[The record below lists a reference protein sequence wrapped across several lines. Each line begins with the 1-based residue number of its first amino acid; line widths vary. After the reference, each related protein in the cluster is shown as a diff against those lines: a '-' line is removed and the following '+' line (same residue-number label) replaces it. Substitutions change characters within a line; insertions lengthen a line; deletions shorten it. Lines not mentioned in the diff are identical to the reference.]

1 MPYPDSGV
9 VVGRTPGPSANSPF
23 ENTGRV
29 VPSGNPRG
37 PLGQQDADPTQTK
50 QLKKLSEP
58 SPVSN
63 DLNWGILL
71 IRHSLDLFEN
81 NKDPEFSEVR
91 QGGVHNCPLPAFLA
105 AMVHTKTFSNKIKIS
120 ETKQKVKSTYS
131 DKEAYPD
138 SNKTSDLEK
147 DETNRFF
154 TVEFPGSQSAEV
166 TDFLWS
172 DKFSTITYAH
182 SSKAALW
189 VSLVEKAFVR
199 RWVTGGYETLA
210 DANTGPDANTV
221 IERLFGSA
229 DAVEVQTL
237 QDAELIALLTKAKTV
252 PTIARSKADDANL
265 AHAYTVLGMDN
276 GKIKLFNAI
285 NGKTDERTLAN
296 FKTRFDYILY
306 P

>member
-9 VVGRTPGPSANSPF
+9 IVGRIPGPGANSPF
-23 ENTGRV
+23 DTTGIV
-29 VPSGNPRG
+29 VPTGNPRG
-37 PLGQQDADPTQTK
+37 PLGQQDAVPTQTK
-50 QLKKLSEP
+50 QLKKISEP
-58 SPVSN
+58 APRN
-63 DLNWGILL
+63 DDLSWGILL

-105 AMVHTKTFSNKIKIS
+105 AMVHTNTFSNKIKIS
-120 ETKQKVKSTYS
+120 ETKQKVKSDHS
-131 DKEAYPD
+131 DKTRYPD
-138 SNKTSDLEK
+138 SNKTPNLDK

-154 TVEFPGSQSAEV
+154 TVEFPGSESAEV

-182 SSKAALW
+182 SSKSALW

-210 DANTGPDANTV
+210 DANTGPDANEV
-221 IERLFGSA
+221 IEHMFGSA

-237 QDAELIALLTKAKTV
+237 KDAEIIVRLTKAKTV

-265 AHAYTVLGMDN
+265 AHAYTVLGLKGD
-276 GKIKLFNAI
+276 KVELFNALS
-285 NGKTDERTLAN
+285 GKTEERTLAS
-296 FKTRFDYILY
+296 FKARFDYLLY